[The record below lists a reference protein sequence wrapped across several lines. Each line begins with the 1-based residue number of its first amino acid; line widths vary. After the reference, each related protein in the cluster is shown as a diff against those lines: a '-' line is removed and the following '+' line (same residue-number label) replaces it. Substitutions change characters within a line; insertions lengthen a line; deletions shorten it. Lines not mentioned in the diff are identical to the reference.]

1 MNRRILA
8 LTLMCLTCS
17 SLIGC
22 AGKQVGQTP
31 TPVPPSV
38 INAPDAAEGS
48 HDKAAFTPH
57 DASYEQTEA
66 EQLLNVH
73 IPASLSAAPQKGE
86 PDELKILLTLEQQ
99 DTADG
104 AVKNIRPSA
113 IREAAQ
119 LVSFQTAMSWRYRQ
133 LIQRTEEFSSIM
145 DTAFNFAPL
154 MLTQGD
160 VVIMPPILAK
170 AGASMRIDKGD
181 TATTAKT
188 TYEMLEPAKYVSVI
202 PTWRDFMMTDG
213 FPEPEKPNPALLPKT
228 LEERALWRE
237 AVREAWARGMEEADH
252 LYADN
257 ASRMVRSYRGAM
269 LYHLLTAQHLLSRV
283 QISSSELGLSKSSH
297 GNRLNIGQKVYRITK
312 PSAFIL
318 KPQKNKEN

>member
-1 MNRRILA
+1 
-8 LTLMCLTCS
+8 
-17 SLIGC
+17 
-22 AGKQVGQTP
+22 
-31 TPVPPSV
+31 
-38 INAPDAAEGS
+38 
-48 HDKAAFTPH
+48 
-57 DASYEQTEA
+57 
-66 EQLLNVH
+66 
-73 IPASLSAAPQKGE
+73 
-86 PDELKILLTLEQQ
+86 
-99 DTADG
+99 
-104 AVKNIRPSA
+104 
-113 IREAAQ
+113 
-119 LVSFQTAMSWRYRQ
+119 
-133 LIQRTEEFSSIM
+133 
-145 DTAFNFAPL
+145 

-237 AVREAWARGMEEADH
+237 AVRESWARGMEEADH

-318 KPQKNKEN
+318 KPQKNKEY